1 MNVEKK
7 RGLRKQMISN
17 LNSSVKFLLAGLWV
31 FTGLALINARNV
43 FLGILFIMAALGITL
58 SGYFGWRK

>member
-1 MNVEKK
+1 MKAEK

-31 FTGLALINARNV
+31 FTGLALINAHNML
-43 FLGILFIMAALGITL
+43 LGILFIMAALGITL
-58 SGYFGWRK
+58 SGYFRWRK